1 MRTLY
6 HLPLSPFCRKVR
18 LALGEKRLEFA
29 LAYEPAWEKTPE
41 FMSLNPAG
49 TVPVLIDED
58 GTIVVHS
65 NVITEYLEET
75 YLGVELIPSAPADR
89 VEARRLTAWFD
100 EKFHAEVTTRL
111 LYEKMSR
118 RHGGPRP
125 VEDSPSMASIR
136 EGMSYLRAHLDLI
149 GALAEH
155 RRWLAGDTLSIADLA
170 AAAHLSCLD
179 YLGDVP
185 EPIRTGQGMVCAPE
199 VAAVVSPAAQRHH
212 PGDAADAVLPAARF
226 SNPGSDILA
235 ELTPR

>member
-29 LAYEPAWEKTPE
+29 LAFEPAWEKMPE

-49 TVPVLIDED
+49 TVPVMIDED
-58 GTIVVHS
+58 GTVVIYSH
-65 NVITEYLEET
+65 VIIEYLEET
-75 YLGVELIPSAPADR
+75 YPGTNLIPAAAAER
-89 VEARRLTAWFD
+89 VEARRLAAWFD
-100 EKFHAEVTTRL
+100 EKFHAEVTTRM

-118 RHGGPRP
+118 RHGGPRA
-125 VEDSPSMASIR
+125 VEASPSMASIR

-170 AAAHLSCLD
+170 AASHLSCLD

-185 EPIRTGQGMVCAPE
+185 WSQYEAAKEWYVRLKSRPSFRPLLNDIIPGMP
-199 VAAVVSPAAQRHH
+199 PTRYY
-212 PGDAADAVLPAARF
+212 PLLDF
-226 SNPGSDILA
+226 
-235 ELTPR
+235 

>member
-29 LAYEPAWEKTPE
+29 LAYEAAWEKSAE
-41 FMSLNPAG
+41 FLSLNPAG
-49 TVPVLIDED
+49 TVPVMIDED
-58 GTIVVHS
+58 NTVVIHS
-65 NVITEYLEET
+65 GVILEYLEET
-75 YLGVELIPSAPADR
+75 YPSPALLPTNPAER
-89 VEARRLTAWFD
+89 VEARRLTQWFD
-100 EKFHAEVTTRL
+100 EKFHAEVTSRL

-125 VEDSPSMASIR
+125 VESSPSMAMVR

-155 RRWLAGDTLSIADLA
+155 RRWLAGDTLSFADLS

-185 EPIRTGQGMVCAPE
+185 WSQYEAAKEWYVRLKSRPSFRPLLNDIIPGMP
-199 VAAVVSPAAQRHH
+199 PTRYY
-212 PGDAADAVLPAARF
+212 PLLDF
-226 SNPGSDILA
+226 
-235 ELTPR
+235 